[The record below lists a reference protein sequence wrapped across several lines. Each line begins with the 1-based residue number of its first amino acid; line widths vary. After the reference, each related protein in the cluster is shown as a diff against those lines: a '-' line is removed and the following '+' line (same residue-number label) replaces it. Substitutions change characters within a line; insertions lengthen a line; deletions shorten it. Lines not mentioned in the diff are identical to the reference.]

1 MVVYARK
8 THFPVSCHVQA
19 QNIVCVPCSAVIRCD
34 FSPRFF
40 KTLSQCKKSLRFPL
54 CSMACTCCVRVVAS
68 ARDPLVRSSQFLA
81 GSASWSR
88 ALPERC
94 GTSCSPTTPS
104 SSSATGVAQSC
115 RLPVQDE
122 GAIVEQ
128 DLRYLS
134 RSAAHQ
140 HADGPKN
147 ELGLTTQFRER
158 AS

>member
-1 MVVYARK
+1 MELSPARDCYSLRGHARLK
-8 THFPVSCHVQA
+8 DRLKQPNTPHPEVT
-19 QNIVCVPCSAVIRCD
+19 
-34 FSPRFF
+34 RFF
-40 KTLSQCKKSLRFPL
+40 KLFSQCRKKPTLAQ
-54 CSMACTCCVRVVAS
+54 MASPCVRVVAS

-81 GSASWSR
+81 GSASWLR

-147 ELGLTTQFRER
+147 ELDLTTQSRER
-158 AS
+158 A